1 MKRLLA
7 FVLLAAAMSAYA
19 QQKPDLI
26 TVNTVKP
33 NKGQRMAWEA
43 AWKGHVAKFHA
54 GTEKTNVYQIMSGP
68 NTGYYHIVGPAG
80 TFADLDKQR
89 PDADA
94 HNLDLDKTF
103 FPMLENTMNGTFQ
116 SIDSLG
122 IRPGA
127 AAEAYVVTVRHLKD
141 GLNIQDYRK
150 ELSRNVKIRSAQKT
164 PFWDSFSSNYYEQLW
179 DGSDQVTVTI
189 RNLKDGFKSLAQNYY
204 PAEPAGSPSFRDLYS
219 KAYGNEAW
227 DARVKLLDDAV
238 AKTEQYIM
246 RYRKDLSS
254 K

>member
-1 MKRLLA
+1 MKTSLS
-7 FVLLAAAMSAYA
+7 FVFLFATLFAYA
-19 QQKPDLI
+19 QKEDLI
-26 TVNTVKP
+26 TVNTVRPK
-33 NKGQRMAWEA
+33 KGQRMAWET

-54 GTEKTNVYQIMSGP
+54 GTEKTNVYQILSGP
-68 NTGYYHIVGPAG
+68 NTGFYHIVGPVG
-80 TFADLDKQR
+80 TFAGLDKQR
-89 PDADA
+89 PDAEV

-103 FPMLENTMNGTFQ
+103 FPMLEETINGSYQ

-127 AAEAYVVTVRHLKD
+127 AAEAYVVTVRHLKE
-141 GLNIQDYRK
+141 GLSIQDYRK
-150 ELSRNVKIRSAQKT
+150 ELSRNAKIRITQKSALWESIST
-164 PFWDSFSSNYYEQLW
+164 NYYEQLW

-189 RNLKDGFKSLAQNYY
+189 RNLKDGFKSLAQGYY
-204 PAEPAGSPSFRDLYS
+204 PVDPPGSPSFRDLYS

-238 AKTEQYIM
+238 VKTEQYIM
-246 RYRKDLSS
+246 KYRKDLSS